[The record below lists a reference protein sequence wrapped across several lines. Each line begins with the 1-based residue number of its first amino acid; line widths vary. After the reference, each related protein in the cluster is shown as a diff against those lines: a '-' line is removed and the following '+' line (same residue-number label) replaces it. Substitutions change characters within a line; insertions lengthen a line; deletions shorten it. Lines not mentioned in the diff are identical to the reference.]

1 MSNRRKSRV
10 QPPYRGQSQP
20 AKQRAAILTTQ
31 LRTRL
36 VNLIFTTHLLRQP
49 VHFKIALRSDSEGI
63 RYSIEER
70 EHCGDI
76 HSLSDLRLRPTM
88 ISQHLHIIVRGAIR
102 RFRHLG
108 YIVEQCAFR
117 SAQACFFQ
125 FALRDGLYGFV
136 FCSLNTQEVCM
147 RVQSIGTA
155 IEPRYPTRDSFL
167 GSAVEMTF
175 RKMDRVAELHHLA
188 QKIGPV
194 AEALQNAGHLLAA

>member
-1 MSNRRKSRV
+1 MGIFAITWPKTSGGWYMAQFTYPTR
-10 QPPYRGQSQP
+10 QSQP

-63 RYSIEER
+63 RNSIEER

-136 FCSLNTQEVCM
+136 FCSL
-147 RVQSIGTA
+147 
-155 IEPRYPTRDSFL
+155 
-167 GSAVEMTF
+167 
-175 RKMDRVAELHHLA
+175 
-188 QKIGPV
+188 KIGR
-194 AEALQNAGHLLAA
+194 ASCRERADTAGGA